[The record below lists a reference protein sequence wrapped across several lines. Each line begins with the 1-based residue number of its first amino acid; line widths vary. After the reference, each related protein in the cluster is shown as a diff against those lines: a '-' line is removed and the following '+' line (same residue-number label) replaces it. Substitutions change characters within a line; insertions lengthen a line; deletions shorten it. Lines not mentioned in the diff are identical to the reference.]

1 MIYLF
6 ILILFKKMK
15 EKGQN
20 DIIFPEVTN
29 VDNSYKSIN
38 IVNTDNHLFELP
50 QENKTVKEIKDDKK
64 EEEEEKGEAEQNLLF
79 GVKSISPFR
88 LYYHISGK
96 FEIFLMI
103 AGTIFT
109 IGAGCTMS
117 LISLLIGETIDDFID
132 TNEINDLPDNE
143 YKAIMD
149 KVEPSINKMCKKYL
163 IIGSIMFVCYFFMMF
178 LWAYSS
184 LRQMHWMK
192 INYFYLILRQEQGWF
207 DENNAF
213 EFATKVQA
221 QLEQIEMGVGD
232 RFGQIILMLSELISG
247 FVVGFISSW
256 KLTLVLLCC
265 APFIV
270 GSFIVMIVCMEG
282 AMILS
287 RKTYEKAGGIAE
299 ELLYN
304 IKTVTSFVNFDYEL
318 KRFGN
323 LVDEVEKHD
332 KRKAFILG
340 ISVGMM
346 IFGIYFGFA
355 ITLIYARTLIA
366 NRNINSNTGKP
377 FTAGDVIKVLFAVI
391 GAIFAIGGI
400 SPNIQI
406 IKESCIAASD
416 YFTLNDRVP
425 KIFISEK
432 NIKPDKN
439 TIQGR
444 IEFKNIKFIYPS
456 DKNKRQILDNLNLVF
471 EPGKKVAL
479 VGESGCGK
487 STTVNLIERLYE
499 PIEGQILF
507 DGIDIRDYNLEYLRS
522 LIGYVQQEPVLFNRS
537 IKDNIIFGR
546 EKEIKELG
554 DSEELMK
561 EACADAYIKE
571 FIENNPDK
579 YEYIVGVKGNKL
591 SGGQKQRV
599 AIARAILNRPKIL
612 ILDEATSALDN
623 QSEKE
628 VQRALDNI
636 SQKNVTT
643 IIIAHR
649 LSTIKN
655 ADLIYALKGG
665 NVLEQ
670 GTHEELLAKNGYYA
684 GLIKSQLNEENL
696 ANKEENFSNMSQKKS
711 SLLSDTK
718 RISSHSSDII
728 SESIK
733 LEKDDLEEKKVK
745 IERGRLW
752 ELIMEHKI
760 DIFLGI
766 LGGFIY
772 GAGSPISGFF
782 LGKVT
787 NAFSLEEPNRIRKEG
802 LKWALLFLLVA
813 IFGAFC
819 IFLKIWK
826 LEGLGSIISSRM
838 RKKVLQKYLELHVGY
853 YDIDSNSPGGL
864 LTKLSIDTT
873 QLSSLILTIFGA
885 IISTSGAIITALI
898 IGFIH
903 DWKLTLIILVFI
915 PFIVMSTVL
924 MGNYREN
931 GREGNKKIRIEAGS
945 VLSECANNSKTIFS
959 FNYQESALKMYRNI
973 LEKETKAHIKDS
985 IMLGVL
991 IGGGTFILFVSHAV
1005 VYKCALKFIRNRTL
1019 TFVNMNVVMNTLMS
1033 STDGIS
1039 DSLHGIGDYPKAKL
1053 SFKSIF
1059 KIMNTPSEIN
1069 AFEYHNKNKQ
1079 FPIIFKGKIEFKN
1092 VTFAYPTKP
1101 KQKILKNL
1109 SLTINPGEQVALVG
1123 YSGSGKSTIIQLIER
1138 FYDIKEGEILI
1149 DDINIKDYNLY
1160 ELRRKIGMV
1169 SQEPVLFK
1177 RSVYENILYGKLDS
1191 SRDEVYNAAKKAA
1204 IEKFFNDKE
1213 MGTKEDPVSGG
1224 EKQRLAIARAFLKNP
1239 VILLLDEATS
1249 ALDKESEKEVQKSIY
1264 ELQKG
1269 RTSVSVAHR
1278 LSTIVDSDIIFV
1290 LESGRLIEQ
1299 GNHSKLM
1306 EKKGKYY
1313 TLYKFS
1319 EK

>member
-1 MIYLF
+1 
-6 ILILFKKMK
+6 MK
-15 EKGQN
+15 EEKIQN
-20 DIIFPEVTN
+20 DEFNSQIIN
-29 VDNSYKSIN
+29 VDNSHQSLNLNTELDFIN
-38 IVNTDNHLFELP
+38 LP
-50 QENKTVKEIKDDKK
+50 REKEPLNKEK
-64 EEEEEKGEAEQNLLF
+64 EEEKGEAEQNLMF
-79 GVKSISPFR
+79 GVKRISPFR
-88 LYYHISGK
+88 LYCHISGN

-103 AGTIFT
+103 LGAIFT
-109 IGAGCTMS
+109 IGAGCS
-117 LISLLIGETIDDFID
+117 GALISLLLGDTINDF
-132 TNEINDLPDNE
+132 TSTSEIEDLPDDE

-149 KVEPSINKMCKKYL
+149 KVEPSINDMAKKFL
-163 IIGSIMFVCYFFMMF
+163 IIGAIMFVCNFFMMF
-178 LWAYSS
+178 SWAYSS

-192 INYFYLILRQEQGWF
+192 INYFSLILKQEQGWF

-232 RFGQIILMLSELISG
+232 RFGQIILMSAELISG
-247 FVVGFISSW
+247 FVVGFIASW

-270 GSFIVMIVCMEG
+270 GSFFVMNYWMEG

-304 IKTVTSFVNFDYEL
+304 IKTVTSFVNFDFEL
-318 KRFGN
+318 QKFGKY
-323 LVDEVEKHD
+323 VDEVEKYD
-332 KRKAFILG
+332 IRKSLILG
-340 ISVGMM
+340 LSVGTM
-346 IFGIYFGFA
+346 IFGIFFGFS
-355 ITLIYARTLIA
+355 ITLLYARKLVA
-366 NRNINSNTGKP
+366 DRDINSNTGKP
-377 FTAGDVIKVLFAVI
+377 FNAGDVIKVLFAVI
-391 GAIFAIGGI
+391 GAIFAVGGI

-416 YFTLNDRVP
+416 YFTLYERVP
-425 KIFISEK
+425 KIFISDK
-432 NIKPDKN
+432 NIKPNRDSVK
-439 TIQGR
+439 GK
-444 IEFKNIKFIYPS
+444 IEFRNIKFIYPS
-456 DKNKRQILDNLNLVF
+456 DKNQRPILENLDLVF

-499 PIEGQILF
+499 PVEGQILV

-522 LIGYVQQEPVLFNRS
+522 LIGYVQQEPVLFNKS
-537 IKDNIIFGR
+537 IKDNLIFGR
-546 EKEIKELG
+546 EKEIRELG
-554 DSEELMK
+554 NPEELMK
-561 EACADAYIKE
+561 EACEESYIKD
-571 FIENNPDK
+571 FIENNPEK
-579 YEYIVGVKGNKL
+579 YDYIVGVKGSKL
-591 SGGQKQRV
+591 SGGQKQRI
-599 AIARAILNRPKIL
+599 AIARAILTKPKIL

-643 IIIAHR
+643 VIIAHR
-649 LSTIKN
+649 LSTIRN
-655 ADLIYALKGG
+655 ADLIYALKDGK
-665 NVLEQ
+665 VLEQ
-670 GTHEELLAKNGYYA
+670 GTHQELLEKNGYYA
-684 GLIKSQLNEENL
+684 GLVKSQLTEEDL
-696 ANKEENFSNMSQKKS
+696 ATKEMNYDRLNKKKS
-711 SLLSDTK
+711 SNQSDIQ
-718 RISSHSSDII
+718 RLSSHYSEIL
-728 SESIK
+728 SESMK
-733 LEKDDLEEKKVK
+733 LETEEIKEEEVK
-745 IERGRLW
+745 IERGKLF
-752 ELIMEHKI
+752 ELITDHKL
-760 DIFLGI
+760 DILLGT

-772 GAGSPISGFF
+772 GAGSPVSGFF
-782 LGKVT
+782 LGKIT
-787 NAFSLEEPNRIRKEG
+787 NAFSLEEPSRVRKEG
-802 LKWALLFLLVA
+802 LKWALLHLVIA
-813 IFGAFC
+813 FVSGFC

-826 LEGLGSIISSRM
+826 LDGLGSVITSKM

-853 YDIDSNSPGGL
+853 FDINTNSPGGL

-873 QLSSLILTIFGA
+873 QLSSLILSIFGA
-885 IISTSGAIITALI
+885 VISTSGAIITALV
-898 IGFIH
+898 IGFIY
-903 DWKLTLIILVFI
+903 DWKLSLIICCFI
-915 PFIVMSTVL
+915 PFIVMFTVL

-945 VLSECANNSKTIFS
+945 VLSECVINTKTIFS
-959 FNYQESALKMYRNI
+959 FNFQEHAIEIYRNI
-973 LEKETKAHIKDS
+973 LQKETKSHIKDS
-985 IMLGVL
+985 IMLGLL
-991 IGGGTFILFVSHAV
+991 IGGGVFVLFASHSV
-1005 VYKCALKFIRNRTL
+1005 VYKCAIKFMRKRTL
-1019 TFVNMNVVMNTLMS
+1019 TFDDMNCVMNTLMS
-1033 STDGIS
+1033 STDGIA

-1059 KIMNTPSEIN
+1059 RIMDTPSQIN
-1069 AFEYHNKNKQ
+1069 AFEYVNKDKQ
-1079 FPIIFKGKIEFKN
+1079 FPNVFHGKIEFRN

-1109 SLTINPGEQVALVG
+1109 SLKINPGEHVALVG

-1138 FYDIKEGEILI
+1138 YYDVNDGEVLI
-1149 DDINIKDYNLY
+1149 DDINIKDYNLF
-1160 ELRRKIGMV
+1160 ELRRKIGLV

-1191 SRDEVYNAAKKAA
+1191 SKDEVFDAAKKAA

-1249 ALDKESEKEVQKSIY
+1249 ALDKDSEKEVQKSID

-1278 LSTIVDSDIIFV
+1278 LSTIIDSDMIFV
-1290 LESGRLIEQ
+1290 MESGRLVEQ
-1299 GNHSKLM
+1299 GTHDELLN
-1306 EKKGKYY
+1306 KKGKYY

>member
-1 MIYLF
+1 M
-6 ILILFKKMK
+6 
-15 EKGQN
+15 
-20 DIIFPEVTN
+20 
-29 VDNSYKSIN
+29 
-38 IVNTDNHLFELP
+38 
-50 QENKTVKEIKDDKK
+50 
-64 EEEEEKGEAEQNLLF
+64 F
-79 GVKSISPFR
+79 GVKRISPFR
-88 LYYHISGK
+88 LYCHISGN

-103 AGTIFT
+103 VGAIFT
-109 IGAGCTMS
+109 IGAGCS
-117 LISLLIGETIDDFID
+117 GALISLLLGDTINDF
-132 TNEINDLPDNE
+132 TSTSEIEDLPDDE
-143 YKAIMD
+143 YNIIMD
-149 KVEPSINKMCKKYL
+149 KVEPSINDMAKKFL
-163 IIGSIMFVCYFFMMF
+163 IIGALMFVCNFFMMF
-178 LWAYSS
+178 SWAYSS

-192 INYFYLILRQEQGWF
+192 INYFSLILKQEQGWF

-232 RFGQIILMLSELISG
+232 RFGQIILMSAELISG
-247 FVVGFISSW
+247 FVIGFIASW

-265 APFIV
+265 SPFIV
-270 GSFIVMIVCMEG
+270 GSFFVMNYWMEG

-304 IKTVTSFVNFDYEL
+304 IKTVTSFVNFDFEL
-318 KRFGN
+318 QRFGKY
-323 LVDEVEKHD
+323 VDEVEKYD
-332 KRKAFILG
+332 IRKSLILG
-340 ISVGMM
+340 LSVGTM
-346 IFGIYFGFA
+346 IFGIFFGFS
-355 ITLIYARTLIA
+355 ITLLYARKLVA
-366 NRNINSNTGKP
+366 DRDINSNTGKP

-391 GAIFAIGGI
+391 GAIFAVGGI

-416 YFTLNDRVP
+416 YFTLYERVP

-432 NIKPDKN
+432 NIKPNRDSVK
-439 TIQGR
+439 GK
-444 IEFKNIKFIYPS
+444 IEFRNIKLIYPS
-456 DKNKRQILDNLNLVF
+456 DKNQRPILENLDLIF

-499 PIEGQILF
+499 PVEGQILV

-522 LIGYVQQEPVLFNRS
+522 LIGYVQQEPVLFNKS
-537 IKDNIIFGR
+537 IKENLIFGR
-546 EKEIKELG
+546 EKEIRELG
-554 DSEELMK
+554 NPEELMK
-561 EACADAYIKE
+561 EACEESYIKD
-571 FIENNPDK
+571 FIENNPEK
-579 YEYIVGVKGNKL
+579 YEYIVGVKGSKL
-591 SGGQKQRV
+591 SGGQKQRI
-599 AIARAILNRPKIL
+599 AIARAILTKPKIL

-643 IIIAHR
+643 VIIAHR
-649 LSTIKN
+649 LSTIRN
-655 ADLIYALKGG
+655 ADLIYALKDGK
-665 NVLEQ
+665 VLEQ
-670 GTHEELLAKNGYYA
+670 GTHQELLEKNGYYA
-684 GLIKSQLNEENL
+684 GLVKSQLTEEDL
-696 ANKEENFSNMSQKKS
+696 ATKEANYDKLSKKKS
-711 SLLSDTK
+711 SIQSDIQ
-718 RISSHSSDII
+718 RLSSHYSEIL
-728 SESIK
+728 SESMK
-733 LEKDDLEEKKVK
+733 LETEEIKEEEVK
-745 IERGRLW
+745 IERGKLF
-752 ELIMEHKI
+752 ELITDHKL
-760 DIFLGI
+760 DILLGT

-782 LGKVT
+782 LGKIT
-787 NAFSLEEPNRIRKEG
+787 NAFSLEEPSRVRKEG
-802 LKWALLFLLVA
+802 LKWALLHLVIA
-813 IFGAFC
+813 FVSGFC

-826 LEGLGSIISSRM
+826 LDGLGSVITSKM

-853 YDIDSNSPGGL
+853 FDINTNSPGGL

-873 QLSSLILTIFGA
+873 QLSSLILSIFGA
-885 IISTSGAIITALI
+885 VISTSGAIITALV
-898 IGFIH
+898 IGFIY
-903 DWKLTLIILVFI
+903 DWKLSLIICCFI
-915 PFIVMSTVL
+915 PFIVMFTVL

-945 VLSECANNSKTIFS
+945 VLSECVINTKTIFS
-959 FNYQESALKMYRNI
+959 FNFQEQAIEIYRNI
-973 LEKETKAHIKDS
+973 LQKETKAHLKDS
-985 IMLGVL
+985 IMLGLL
-991 IGGGTFILFVSHAV
+991 IGGGVFVLFASHSV
-1005 VYKCALKFIRNRTL
+1005 VYKCAIKFMRKRTL
-1019 TFVNMNVVMNTLMS
+1019 TYDDMNCVMNTLMS
-1033 STDGIS
+1033 STDGIA

-1059 KIMNTPSEIN
+1059 RIMNTPSQIN
-1069 AFEYHNKNKQ
+1069 AFEYINKDKQ
-1079 FPIIFKGKIEFKN
+1079 FPNIFNGKIEFRN

-1109 SLTINPGEQVALVG
+1109 SLKINPGEHAALVG

-1138 FYDIKEGEILI
+1138 YYDVNDGEVLI
-1149 DDINIKDYNLY
+1149 DDINIKDYNLF
-1160 ELRRKIGMV
+1160 ELRRKIGLV

-1191 SRDEVYNAAKKAA
+1191 SKDEVFDAAKKAA

-1249 ALDKESEKEVQKSIY
+1249 ALDKDSEKEVQKSID

-1278 LSTIVDSDIIFV
+1278 LSTIVDSDVIFV
-1290 LESGRLIEQ
+1290 MESGRLVEQ
-1299 GNHSKLM
+1299 GTHDELLN
-1306 EKKGKYY
+1306 KKGKYY

-1319 EK
+1319 EN

>member
-1 MIYLF
+1 
-6 ILILFKKMK
+6 MK
-15 EKGQN
+15 ENEEPGINCLK
-20 DIIFPEVTN
+20 DLN
-29 VDNSYKSIN
+29 VKSSYIPIN
-38 IVNTDNHLFELP
+38 EL
-50 QENKTVKEIKDDKK
+50 NKESNVIRLPK
-64 EEEEEKGEAEQNLLF
+64 EESIEKKDEEKGEAEQNLLF
-79 GVKSISPFR
+79 GVKKISPFK

-109 IGAGCTMS
+109 IGAGCS
-117 LISLLIGETIDDFID
+117 GALIALLLGDTVNDFTETS
-132 TNEINDLPDNE
+132 EIEDLPDDE
-143 YKAIMD
+143 YKAIID
-149 KVEPSINKMCKKYL
+149 KVEPSINKMIKKFL
-163 IIGSIMFVCYFFMMF
+163 IIGAIMFVCNFFMMF

-232 RFGQIILMLSELISG
+232 RFGQIILMLSELVSG
-247 FVVGFISSW
+247 LLIGFISSW

-270 GSFIVMIVCMEG
+270 GSFLIMIIFMEDI
-282 AMILS
+282 MVLS

-318 KRFGN
+318 NRFGS
-323 LVDEVEKHD
+323 LADQVEKYD
-332 KRKAFILG
+332 KKKAFILG
-340 ISVGMM
+340 ISVGLM
-346 IFGIYFGFA
+346 IFGIFFGFT
-355 ITLIYARTLIA
+355 ITLIYARTLIS
-366 NRNINSNTGKP
+366 NQDKNPNTGKP
-377 FTAGDVIKVLFAVI
+377 FNAGDVMKVLFAVI

-416 YFTLNDRVP
+416 YFTLYERVP
-425 KIFISEK
+425 KILISEK
-432 NIKPDKN
+432 NLKPN
-439 TIQGR
+439 RENIQGK

-456 DKNKRQILDNLNLVF
+456 DKNQRLILDNLNLVF

-499 PIEGQILF
+499 PAEGQILI
-507 DGIDIRDYNLEYLRS
+507 DGIDIKDYNLEYLRS
-522 LIGYVQQEPVLFNRS
+522 FIGYVQQEPVLFNRS
-537 IKDNIIFGR
+537 IKENIIFGR
-546 EKEIKELG
+546 EQQVEELG
-554 DSEELMK
+554 DPEILMK
-561 EACADAYIKE
+561 EACVDAYIKE
-571 FIENNPDK
+571 FIENTPEK
-579 YEYIVGVKGNKL
+579 YEYVVGVKGSKL
-591 SGGQKQRV
+591 SGGQKQRI
-599 AIARAILNRPKIL
+599 AIARAILAKPKIL

-623 QSEKE
+623 KSEKE

-643 IIIAHR
+643 VIIAHR

-665 NVLEQ
+665 KVLEQ
-670 GTHEELLAKNGYYA
+670 RNHQELLEKNGYYA
-684 GLIKSQLNEENL
+684 GLVKSQLNEEDL
-696 ANKEENFSNMSQKKS
+696 ANKEEYYSIMNKKKFSILNDNKKLS
-711 SLLSDTK
+711 SHYSD
-718 RISSHSSDII
+718 ISS
-728 SESIK
+728 ESMK
-733 LEKDDLEEKKVK
+733 LEFEGKKEEDVE
-745 IERGRLW
+745 IERGRLC
-752 ELIMEHKI
+752 E
-760 DIFLGI
+760 FLKDQKLDLLLGT

-772 GAGSPISGFF
+772 GAGSPVSGLL
-782 LGKVT
+782 LGYAI
-787 NAFSLEEPNRIRKEG
+787 NAFSLSDPDRVKKEG
-802 LKWALLFLLVA
+802 LKWALSHLV
-813 IFGAFC
+813 IAFVGGFTL
-819 IFLKIWK
+819 FLKIWK
-826 LEGLGSIISSRM
+826 LEGLGAVITARM
-838 RKKVLQKYLELHVGY
+838 RKKILQKYLELHVGY

-873 QLSSLILTIFGA
+873 QISPLILSIFGSV
-885 IISTSGAIITALI
+885 ISTAGTLITALV
-898 IGFIH
+898 IGLIY
-903 DWKLTLIILVFI
+903 DWKLSLIICIFI
-915 PFIVMSTVL
+915 PFIVMSTFL

-945 VLSECANNSKTIFS
+945 VLSECAINTKTIFS
-959 FNYQESALKMYRNI
+959 FNFQQPALEMYRNI
-973 LEKETKAHIKDS
+973 LKKETKAYIKDS
-985 IMLGVL
+985 IMLGFL
-991 IGGGTFILFVSHAV
+991 IGFGVFILFSSHSV
-1005 VYKCALKFIRNRTL
+1005 IYKCAIKFIRKRTL
-1019 TFVNMNVVMNTLMS
+1019 TYEDMNVVMNTLMT

-1053 SFKSIF
+1053 SFKSIY
-1059 KIMNTPSEIN
+1059 KTMNTPSEIN
-1069 AFEYHNKNKQ
+1069 AFQYANKDKQ
-1079 FPIIFKGKIEFKN
+1079 FPNIFRGKIEFKD

-1109 SLTINPGEQVALVG
+1109 SLVINPGEQAALVG

-1138 FYDIKEGEILI
+1138 YYDVNEGEILI

-1160 ELRRKIGMV
+1160 ELRRKIGLV

-1177 RSVYENILYGKLDS
+1177 RNVYENILYGNLDS
-1191 SRDEVYNAAKKAA
+1191 SREEVFDAAKKAS
-1204 IEKFFNDKE
+1204 IEKFFNEKE

-1239 VILLLDEATS
+1239 IILLLDEATS

-1269 RTSVSVAHR
+1269 RTSISVAHR
-1278 LSTIVDSDIIFV
+1278 LSTIVNSDIIFV
-1290 LESGRLIEQ
+1290 MQSGRLVERGTHEELLAQ
-1299 GNHSKLM
+1299 
-1306 EKKGKYY
+1306 KGKYY

>member
-1 MIYLF
+1 MIKKQIHNDEFDSTIIKADNSHQSYLNTE
-6 ILILFKKMK
+6 IESINLPREKEPLNK
-15 EKGQN
+15 EK
-20 DIIFPEVTN
+20 D
-29 VDNSYKSIN
+29 
-38 IVNTDNHLFELP
+38 
-50 QENKTVKEIKDDKK
+50 
-64 EEEEEKGEAEQNLLF
+64 EEKGEAEQNLMF
-79 GVKSISPFR
+79 GVKRISPFY
-88 LYYHISGK
+88 LYCHISGN

-103 AGTIFT
+103 LGTIFT
-109 IGAGCTMS
+109 IGAGCS
-117 LISLLIGETIDDFID
+117 GALISLLLGDTINDF
-132 TNEINDLPDNE
+132 TSTSEIEDLPDDE

-149 KVEPSINKMCKKYL
+149 KVEPSINDMAKKFL
-163 IIGSIMFVCYFFMMF
+163 IIGALMFVCNFFMMF
-178 LWAYSS
+178 CWAYSS

-192 INYFYLILRQEQGWF
+192 INYFSLILKQEQGWF

-232 RFGQIILMLSELISG
+232 RFGQIILMSAELISG
-247 FVVGFISSW
+247 FVIGFIASW

-270 GSFIVMIVCMEG
+270 GSFLAMNYWMEG

-304 IKTVTSFVNFDYEL
+304 IKTVTSFVNFDFEL
-318 KRFGN
+318 QRFGKY
-323 LVDEVEKHD
+323 VDEVEKYD
-332 KRKAFILG
+332 IKKSLILG
-340 ISVGMM
+340 ISVGTM
-346 IFGIYFGFA
+346 IFGIFFGFS
-355 ITLIYARTLIA
+355 ITLLYARKLVA
-366 NRNINSNTGKP
+366 DRDINSNTGKP

-391 GAIFAIGGI
+391 GAIFAVGGI

-416 YFTLNDRVP
+416 YFTLYERVP
-425 KIFISEK
+425 KIFISDK
-432 NIKPDKN
+432 NIKPNRDSIK
-439 TIQGR
+439 GK
-444 IEFKNIKFIYPS
+444 IEFRNIKFIYPS
-456 DKNKRQILDNLNLVF
+456 DKNQRPILENLNLIF

-499 PIEGQILF
+499 PVEGQILV

-522 LIGYVQQEPVLFNRS
+522 LIGYVQQEPVLFNKS
-537 IKDNIIFGR
+537 IKENLIFGR
-546 EKEIKELG
+546 EKEIRELG
-554 DSEELMK
+554 NPEELMK
-561 EACADAYIKE
+561 EACEESYIKD
-571 FIENNPDK
+571 FIENNPEK
-579 YEYIVGVKGNKL
+579 YEYIVGVKGSKL
-591 SGGQKQRV
+591 SGGQKQRI
-599 AIARAILNRPKIL
+599 AIARAILTKPKIL

-636 SQKNVTT
+636 SKKNVTT
-643 IIIAHR
+643 VIIAHR
-649 LSTIKN
+649 LSTIRN

-665 NVLEQ
+665 KVLEQ
-670 GTHEELLAKNGYYA
+670 GTHQELLEKNGYYA
-684 GLIKSQLNEENL
+684 GLVKSQLTEEDL
-696 ANKEENFSNMSQKKS
+696 ATKEMNYDRLSKKKS
-711 SLLSDTK
+711 SIQNDMKRLSSQYSE
-718 RISSHSSDII
+718 IL
-728 SESIK
+728 SESMK
-733 LEKDDLEEKKVK
+733 LETEEVKEEEVK
-745 IERGRLW
+745 IERGKLF
-752 ELIMEHKI
+752 ELLADHKM
-760 DIFLGI
+760 DIFLGT

-787 NAFSLEEPNRIRKEG
+787 NAFSLEEPSRVRKEG
-802 LKWALLFLLVA
+802 LKWALLHLVYA
-813 IFGAFC
+813 FIGGFC

-826 LEGLGSIISSRM
+826 LDGLGSVITSKM

-853 YDIDSNSPGGL
+853 FDINTNSPGGL

-873 QLSSLILTIFGA
+873 QLSSLVLTIFGA
-885 IISTSGAIITALI
+885 IISTSGAIITALV
-898 IGFIH
+898 IGFIY
-903 DWKLTLIILVFI
+903 DWKLSLIICCFI
-915 PFIVMSTVL
+915 PFIVTFTVL

-931 GREGNKKIRIEAGS
+931 GREGNKQIRIEAGS
-945 VLSECANNSKTIFS
+945 ILSECVINTKTIFS
-959 FNYQESALKMYRNI
+959 FNFQEHAIEIYRNI
-973 LEKETKAHIKDS
+973 LQKETKSHIKDS

-991 IGGGTFILFVSHAV
+991 IGGGVFVLFASHSV
-1005 VYKCALKFIRNRTL
+1005 VYKCAIKFMRKRTL
-1019 TFVNMNVVMNTLMS
+1019 TFDDMNCVMNTLMS
-1033 STDGIS
+1033 STDGIA

-1059 KIMNTPSEIN
+1059 RIMNTPSQIN
-1069 AFEYHNKNKQ
+1069 AFEYINKDKQ
-1079 FPIIFKGKIEFKN
+1079 FPSVFKGKIEFRN

-1109 SLTINPGEQVALVG
+1109 SLTINPGEHVALVG

-1138 FYDIKEGEILI
+1138 YYDVVDGEVLI
-1149 DDINIKDYNLY
+1149 DDINIKDYNLF
-1160 ELRRKIGMV
+1160 ELRRKIGLV

-1191 SRDEVYNAAKKAA
+1191 SKDEVFDAAKKAA

-1249 ALDKESEKEVQKSIY
+1249 ALDKDSEKEVQKSID

-1278 LSTIVDSDIIFV
+1278 LSTIIDSDVIFV
-1290 LESGRLIEQ
+1290 MESGRLVEQ
-1299 GNHSKLM
+1299 GTHDELLN
-1306 EKKGKYY
+1306 KKGKYY

-1319 EK
+1319 ES

>member
-1 MIYLF
+1 
-6 ILILFKKMK
+6 MK
-15 EKGQN
+15 EEKIQN
-20 DIIFPEVTN
+20 DEFNSQIIN
-29 VDNSYKSIN
+29 VDNSHQSLNLNTELDFIN
-38 IVNTDNHLFELP
+38 LP
-50 QENKTVKEIKDDKK
+50 REKEPLNKEK
-64 EEEEEKGEAEQNLLF
+64 EEEKGEAEQNLMF
-79 GVKSISPFR
+79 GVKRISPFR
-88 LYYHISGK
+88 LYCHISGN

-103 AGTIFT
+103 LGAIFT
-109 IGAGCTMS
+109 IGAGCS
-117 LISLLIGETIDDFID
+117 GALISLLLGDTINDF
-132 TNEINDLPDNE
+132 TSTSEIEDLPDDE

-149 KVEPSINKMCKKYL
+149 KVEPSINDMAKKFL
-163 IIGSIMFVCYFFMMF
+163 IIGAIMFVCNFFMMF
-178 LWAYSS
+178 SWAYSS

-192 INYFYLILRQEQGWF
+192 INYFSLILKQEQGWF

-232 RFGQIILMLSELISG
+232 RFGQIILMSAELISG
-247 FVVGFISSW
+247 FIVGFIASW

-270 GSFIVMIVCMEG
+270 GSFFVMNYWMEG

-304 IKTVTSFVNFDYEL
+304 IKTVTSFVNFDFEL
-318 KRFGN
+318 QRFGKY
-323 LVDEVEKHD
+323 VDEVEKYD
-332 KRKAFILG
+332 IRKSLILG
-340 ISVGMM
+340 LSVGTM
-346 IFGIYFGFA
+346 IFGIFFGFS
-355 ITLIYARTLIA
+355 ITLLYARKLVA
-366 NRNINSNTGKP
+366 DRDINSNTGKP
-377 FTAGDVIKVLFAVI
+377 FNAGDVIKVLFAVI
-391 GAIFAIGGI
+391 GAIFAVGGI

-406 IKESCIAASD
+406 IKESCIAGSD
-416 YFTLNDRVP
+416 YFTLYERVP
-425 KIFISEK
+425 KIFISDK
-432 NIKPDKN
+432 NIKPNRDSVK
-439 TIQGR
+439 GK
-444 IEFKNIKFIYPS
+444 IEFRNIKFIYPS
-456 DKNKRQILDNLNLVF
+456 DKNQRPILENLDLVF

-499 PIEGQILF
+499 PVEGQILV

-522 LIGYVQQEPVLFNRS
+522 LIGYVQQEPVLFNKS
-537 IKDNIIFGR
+537 IKDNLIFGR
-546 EKEIKELG
+546 EKEIRELG
-554 DSEELMK
+554 NPEELMK
-561 EACADAYIKE
+561 EACEESYIKD
-571 FIENNPDK
+571 FIENNPEK
-579 YEYIVGVKGNKL
+579 YDYIVGVKGSKL
-591 SGGQKQRV
+591 SGGQKQRI
-599 AIARAILNRPKIL
+599 AIARAILTKPKIL

-643 IIIAHR
+643 VIIAHR
-649 LSTIKN
+649 LSTIRN
-655 ADLIYALKGG
+655 ADLIYALKDGK
-665 NVLEQ
+665 VLEQ
-670 GTHEELLAKNGYYA
+670 GTHQELLEKNGYYA
-684 GLIKSQLNEENL
+684 GLVKSQLTEEDL
-696 ANKEENFSNMSQKKS
+696 ATKEMNYDRLNKKKS
-711 SLLSDTK
+711 SNQSDIQ
-718 RISSHSSDII
+718 RLSSHYSEIL
-728 SESIK
+728 SESMK
-733 LEKDDLEEKKVK
+733 LETEEIKEEEVK
-745 IERGRLW
+745 IERGKLF
-752 ELIMEHKI
+752 ELITDHKL
-760 DIFLGI
+760 DILLGT

-772 GAGSPISGFF
+772 GAGSPVSGFF
-782 LGKVT
+782 LGKIT
-787 NAFSLEEPNRIRKEG
+787 NAFSLEEPSRVRKEG
-802 LKWALLFLLVA
+802 LKWALLHLVIA
-813 IFGAFC
+813 FVSGFC

-826 LEGLGSIISSRM
+826 LDGLGSVITSKM

-853 YDIDSNSPGGL
+853 FDINTNSPGGL

-873 QLSSLILTIFGA
+873 QLSSLILSIFGA
-885 IISTSGAIITALI
+885 VISTSGAIITALV
-898 IGFIH
+898 IGFIY
-903 DWKLTLIILVFI
+903 DWKLSLIICCFI
-915 PFIVMSTVL
+915 PFIVMFTVL

-945 VLSECANNSKTIFS
+945 VLSECVINTKTIFS
-959 FNYQESALKMYRNI
+959 FNFQEHAIEIYRNI
-973 LEKETKAHIKDS
+973 LQKETKSHIKDS
-985 IMLGVL
+985 IMLGLL
-991 IGGGTFILFVSHAV
+991 IGGGVFVLFASHSV
-1005 VYKCALKFIRNRTL
+1005 VYKCAIKFMRKRTL
-1019 TFVNMNVVMNTLMS
+1019 TFDDMNCVMNTLMS
-1033 STDGIS
+1033 STDGIA

-1059 KIMNTPSEIN
+1059 RIMDTPSQIN
-1069 AFEYHNKNKQ
+1069 AFEYVNKDKQ
-1079 FPIIFKGKIEFKN
+1079 FPNVFHGKIEFRN

-1109 SLTINPGEQVALVG
+1109 SLKINPGEHVALVG

-1138 FYDIKEGEILI
+1138 YYDVNDGEVLI
-1149 DDINIKDYNLY
+1149 DDINIKDYNLF
-1160 ELRRKIGMV
+1160 ELRRKIGLV

-1191 SRDEVYNAAKKAA
+1191 SKDEVFDAAKKAA

-1249 ALDKESEKEVQKSIY
+1249 ALDKDSEKEVQKSID

-1278 LSTIVDSDIIFV
+1278 LSTIIDSDMIFV
-1290 LESGRLIEQ
+1290 MESGRLVEQ
-1299 GNHSKLM
+1299 GTHDELLN
-1306 EKKGKYY
+1306 KKGKYY

>member
-1 MIYLF
+1 MEESLYLTS
-6 ILILFKKMK
+6 KMK
-15 EKGQN
+15 EN
-20 DIIFPEVTN
+20 EENNNISIN
-29 VDNSYKSIN
+29 VNNLDNSNNYLKITE
-38 IVNTDNHLFELP
+38 NTLIKLQKEDNP
-50 QENKTVKEIKDDKK
+50 IKTEK
-64 EEEEEKGEAEQNLLF
+64 EEKEEKGEAEKNLMF
-79 GVKSISPFR
+79 GVKKISPFR

-103 AGTIFT
+103 AGAIFT
-109 IGAGCTMS
+109 IGAGCTGA
-117 LISLLIGETIDDFID
+117 LISLLLGD
-132 TNEINDLPDNE
+132 TINDFTDTSEIENMPDDE

-149 KVEPSINKMCKKYL
+149 QVEPSVNKMCKKFL
-163 IIGSIMFVCYFFMMF
+163 IIGAIMFICNFFMMF

-192 INYFYLILRQEQGWF
+192 INYFSLILRQEQGWF

-221 QLEQIEMGVGD
+221 QLEKIEMGVGD
-232 RFGQIILMLSELISG
+232 RFGQIILMLAELVSG
-247 FVVGFISSW
+247 FVIGFISSW
-256 KLTLVLLCC
+256 KLTLILLCC

-270 GSFIVMIVCMEG
+270 GSFLVMIFCMEG
-282 AMILS
+282 VMILS

-318 KRFGN
+318 DRFGK
-323 LVDEVEKHD
+323 LVDEVEGYDIK
-332 KRKAFILG
+332 KSLILG
-340 ISVGMM
+340 ISVGTM
-346 IFGIYFGFA
+346 IFGIFFGFT

-366 NRNINSNTGKP
+366 DRKINSNTGKP

-406 IKESCIAASD
+406 INESCIAASD
-416 YFTLNDRVP
+416 YFTLYERVP

-432 NIKPDKN
+432 NIKPNRDSV
-439 TIQGR
+439 QGK
-444 IEFKNIKFIYPS
+444 IEFRNIKFIYPS
-456 DKNKRQILDNLNLVF
+456 DKNQKPILENLNLVF

-499 PIEGQILF
+499 PIEGEILV
-507 DGIDIRDYNLEYLRS
+507 DGIDIKDYNLEYLRS
-522 LIGYVQQEPVLFNRS
+522 LIGYVQQEPVLFNKS
-537 IKDNIIFGR
+537 IKDNLIFGR
-546 EKEIKELG
+546 EKQIRELG
-554 DSEELMK
+554 DPEKLMK
-561 EACADAYIKE
+561 EACEDAYIKD

-579 YEYIVGVKGNKL
+579 YDYIVGVKGSKL
-591 SGGQKQRV
+591 SGGQKQRI
-599 AIARAILNRPKIL
+599 AIARAILAKPKIL

-628 VQRALDNI
+628 VQKALDHI

-643 IIIAHR
+643 VIIAHR

-665 NVLEQ
+665 KVLEQ
-670 GTHEELLAKNGYYA
+670 GTHEELLEKNGYYA
-684 GLIKSQLNEENL
+684 GLVKSQMSEENFEK
-696 ANKEENFSNMSQKKS
+696 KEENFEKMSQKKS
-711 SLLSDTK
+711 SLLSDMK
-718 RISSHSSDII
+718 RLSSHYSDII

-733 LEKDDLEEKKVK
+733 LEKEEKKEEEVP
-745 IERGRLW
+745 IERGKLLN
-752 ELIMEHKI
+752 LISDHKF
-760 DIFLGI
+760 DLFLGS
-766 LGGFIY
+766 LGGFVY
-772 GAGSPISGFF
+772 GSGSPVSGLF

-787 NAFSLEEPNRIRKEG
+787 NAFSLEDTSRVRKEG
-802 LKWALLFLLVA
+802 LKWALVHLV
-813 IFGAFC
+813 IAFVGGFA

-826 LEGLGSIISSRM
+826 LEGLGSVITSRM
-838 RKKVLQKYLELHVGY
+838 RRNVLQKYLELHVGY

-873 QLSSLILTIFGA
+873 QLSSLVLTIFGA
-885 IISTSGAIITALI
+885 IISTAGAIITALI
-898 IGFIH
+898 IGFIY
-903 DWKLTLIILVFI
+903 DWKLSLIICVFI
-915 PFIVMSTVL
+915 PFIVACTFL

-931 GREGNKKIRIEAGS
+931 GREGNKQIRIEAGS
-945 VLSECANNSKTIFS
+945 VLSECVINTKTIFS
-959 FNYQESALKMYRNI
+959 FNFQNQALEIYRNI
-973 LEKETKAHIKDS
+973 LEKETKAYIKDS

-991 IGGGTFILFVSHAV
+991 IGGGVFILFASHAV
-1005 VYKCALKFIRNRTL
+1005 VYKCAVKFIRNKTL
-1019 TFVNMNVVMNTLMS
+1019 TFDDMNVVMNTLMS
-1033 STDGIS
+1033 STDGIA

-1053 SFKSIF
+1053 SFKSIY
-1059 KIMNTPSEIN
+1059 KTMNTPSEIN
-1069 AFEYHNKNKQ
+1069 AFEYFNKDKQ
-1079 FPIIFKGKIEFKN
+1079 FPNEFKGKIEFKN

-1101 KQKILKNL
+1101 KQKILKDL
-1109 SLTINPGEQVALVG
+1109 SLTINPGEQAALVG

-1138 FYDIKEGEILI
+1138 YYDVNEGEILI

-1160 ELRRKIGMV
+1160 ELRKKIGLV

-1177 RSVYENILYGKLDS
+1177 RSVYENILYGNLES
-1191 SRDEVYNAAKKAA
+1191 SQEEVFDAAKKAA
-1204 IEKFFNDKE
+1204 IEKFFNDQE

-1249 ALDKESEKEVQKSIY
+1249 ALDKDSEKEVQKSIY

-1278 LSTIVDSDIIFV
+1278 LSTIVDFDVIFV
-1290 LESGRLIEQ
+1290 MESGRLVEKGTHQ
-1299 GNHSKLM
+1299 ELL

>member
-1 MIYLF
+1 MNEKENNDLNISNSHNF
-6 ILILFKKMK
+6 FKIQNIESNSFNLQK
-15 EKGQN
+15 EESPLKG
-20 DIIFPEVTN
+20 
-29 VDNSYKSIN
+29 
-38 IVNTDNHLFELP
+38 
-50 QENKTVKEIKDDKK
+50 
-64 EEEEEKGEAEQNLLF
+64 EEEEKGEAEQNLMF
-79 GVKSISPFR
+79 GIKKLSPFY

-103 AGTIFT
+103 AGAIFT
-109 IGAGCTMS
+109 IGAGCTNA
-117 LISLLIGETIDDFID
+117 LISLLLGD
-132 TNEINDLPDNE
+132 TINDFTETSEIENLPDDE

-149 KVEPSINKMCKKYL
+149 KVEPSINKMAKRFL
-163 IIGSIMFVCYFFMMF
+163 IIGAIMFVCNFFMMF

-192 INYFYLILRQEQGWF
+192 INYFSLILKQEQGWF

-232 RFGQIILMLSELISG
+232 RFGQIILMSAELISG
-247 FVVGFISSW
+247 FVVGFIASW

-270 GSFIVMIVCMEG
+270 GSFLVMNFCMEG
-282 AMILS
+282 AMVLS

-318 KRFGN
+318 KRFGK
-323 LVDEVEKHD
+323 LVDEVEKYD
-332 KRKAFILG
+332 KRKSLILG
-340 ISVGMM
+340 FAIGTM
-346 IFGIYFGFA
+346 IFGIFFGFT
-355 ITLIYARTLIA
+355 ITLIYARNLIA
-366 NRNINSNTGKP
+366 NREKNSNTGKP
-377 FTAGDVIKVLFAVI
+377 FTAGDVIKVLFSVI

-416 YFTLNDRVP
+416 YFTLYERVP
-425 KIFISEK
+425 KIFNSEK
-432 NIKPDKN
+432 NIRPNRESIGGK
-439 TIQGR
+439 

-456 DKNKRQILDNLNLVF
+456 DKNQRPILNNLNLIF
-471 EPGKKVAL
+471 ESGKKVAL

-499 PIEGQILF
+499 PVDGQILI
-507 DGIDIRDYNLEYLRS
+507 DGIDIKEYNLEYLRS
-522 LIGYVQQEPVLFNRS
+522 LIGYVQQEPVLFNKS
-537 IKDNIIFGR
+537 IRDNLIFGR
-546 EKEIKELG
+546 ENQIKELG
-554 DSEELMK
+554 EPEELMK
-561 EACADAYIKE
+561 EACSEAYIKD

-579 YEYIVGVKGNKL
+579 YDYIVGVKGSKL
-591 SGGQKQRV
+591 SGGQKQRI
-599 AIARAILNRPKIL
+599 AIARAILCKPKIL

-643 IIIAHR
+643 VIIAHR
-649 LSTIKN
+649 LSTIRN
-655 ADLIYALKGG
+655 ADLIYALKDGK
-665 NVLEQ
+665 VLEQ
-670 GTHEELLAKNGYYA
+670 GTHQELLAKNGYYA
-684 GLIKSQLNEENL
+684 GLVKSQLSEEDL
-696 ANKEENFSNMSQKKS
+696 ETKEDNYDKLSKKKS
-711 SLLSDTK
+711 SFQSDIKRLS
-718 RISSHSSDII
+718 SQYSDII
-728 SESIK
+728 SETMKQEKEEIK
-733 LEKDDLEEKKVK
+733 EPDVK
-745 IERGRLW
+745 IERGKLF
-752 ELIMEHKI
+752 ELIFDHKL
-760 DIFLGI
+760 DILLGT

-772 GAGSPISGFF
+772 GSGSPVSGLF
-782 LGKVT
+782 LGKIT
-787 NAFSLEEPNRIRKEG
+787 NAFSLEDPHRVRKEG
-802 LKWALLFLLVA
+802 LKWALLHLVMA
-813 IFGAFC
+813 VVGGFC

-826 LEGLGSIISSRM
+826 LEGLGSVITSRM

-853 YDIDSNSPGGL
+853 FDINSNSPGGL

-873 QLSSLILTIFGA
+873 QLSALVLSIFGA
-885 IISTSGAIITALI
+885 VISTSGAIITALI
-898 IGFIH
+898 IGFIY
-903 DWKLTLIILVFI
+903 DWKLSLIICCFI
-915 PFIVMSTVL
+915 PFIVTCTVL

-931 GREGNKKIRIEAGS
+931 GREGNKQIRIEAGS
-945 VLSECANNSKTIFS
+945 VLSECVINTKTIFS
-959 FNYQESALKMYRNI
+959 FNFQEHAIDMYRNI
-973 LEKETKAHIKDS
+973 LKKETKDHIKDS

-991 IGGGTFILFVSHAV
+991 IGGGVFILFTSHAV
-1005 VYKCALKFIRNRTL
+1005 VYKCAVKFIRKRTL
-1019 TFVNMNVVMNTLMS
+1019 TFDDMNCVMNTLMS
-1033 STDGIS
+1033 STDGIA

-1053 SFKSIF
+1053 SFKSIY
-1059 KIMNTPSEIN
+1059 KVINTPSEIN
-1069 AFEYHNKNKQ
+1069 AFEYANKNKQ
-1079 FPIIFKGKIEFKN
+1079 FPSNFKGRIEFKN
-1092 VTFAYPTKP
+1092 VSFSYPTKP

-1109 SLTINPGEQVALVG
+1109 SLTINPGEQAALVG

-1138 FYDIKEGEILI
+1138 YYDVNDGEVLI
-1149 DDINIKDYNLY
+1149 DGINIKDYNLF
-1160 ELRRKIGMV
+1160 ELRKKIGLV

-1191 SRDEVYNAAKKAA
+1191 SKDEVFDAAKKAA
-1204 IEKFFNDKE
+1204 IEKFFNEKE

-1249 ALDKESEKEVQKSIY
+1249 ALDKDSEKEVQKSIY

-1278 LSTIVDSDIIFV
+1278 LSTIVDSDVIFV
-1290 LESGRLIEQ
+1290 MESGRLVEQ
-1299 GNHSKLM
+1299 GTHNELLA
-1306 EKKGKYY
+1306 KKGKYY